1 MANDKIIVQLA
12 NPERKF
18 VKVYHDFLHSELLT
32 ADEKIIFIA
41 LKSFIDFSQ
50 DVVAGTQGE
59 VFPTIKTLQSMTGW
73 GNKKVV
79 NIIKELVKKGIVKKV
94 QRGLTKSNIYI
105 LSDYATMWAC
115 DDIEELKEIAE
126 NQGVKHLTPEEHI
139 EALER
144 MGYKVQIKEK
154 ELASEPTK
162 EQKQAINNTDLY
174 KNDDTTNQPKSQEKY
189 TIEQVKVFY
198 DYEIMLIDRPAYKTD
213 IDAVINILYDTLN
226 TTKDTIRV
234 QGEDKPAAVVISKL
248 MKLDYLEIM
257 YAIDKF
263 SKQTERIKNPP
274 AYMLT
279 LLYNAKEQMNLDIC
293 NQVQHD
299 MYHWEPPT
307 E

>member
-12 NPERKF
+12 SPERKF
-18 VKVYHDFLHSELLT
+18 VKVYHDFLRSDLLT
-32 ADEKIIFIA
+32 ADEKMIFIA

-50 DVVAGTQGE
+50 DVSAGTQGE

-79 NIIKELVKKGIVKKV
+79 NTIKALVKKGIVKKV

-115 DDIEELKEIAE
+115 DDIEELKGIAE
-126 NQGVKHLTPEEHI
+126 NQGAKTLTPEEHI

-154 ELASEPTK
+154 ELVSEPTK
-162 EQKQAINNTDLY
+162 EQKQALNNTDLY
-174 KNDDTTNQPKSQEKY
+174 KNDDTAKQPKSQEKY
-189 TIEQVKVFY
+189 TLEQVKVFY
-198 DYEIMLIDRPAYKTD
+198 DYEIMIADRPTYKTD
-213 IDAVINILYDTLN
+213 VDAVIDILYDTLN
-226 TTKDTIRV
+226 TTKETIRV

-248 MKLDYLEIM
+248 MKLYYADIF
-257 YAIDKF
+257 YAIEKF
-263 SKQTERIKNPP
+263 NEQTERIKNPKS
-274 AYMLT
+274 YMLT
-279 LLYNAKEQMNLDIC
+279 LLYGAREQSALDIS

-299 MYHWEPPT
+299 MANWNK
-307 E
+307 

>member
-12 NPERKF
+12 SPERKF
-18 VKVYHDFLHSELLT
+18 VKVYHDFLRSDLLA
-32 ADEKIIFIA
+32 ADEKMIFIA

-50 DVVAGTQGE
+50 DVSAGTQGE

-79 NIIKELVKKGIVKKV
+79 NTIKALVKKGIVKKV

-115 DDIEELKEIAE
+115 DDIEELKGIVE
-126 NQGVKHLTPEEHI
+126 NQGAKTLTPEEHI

-154 ELASEPTK
+154 ELVSEPTK
-162 EQKQAINNTDLY
+162 EQKQVTNNTDLY
-174 KNDDTTNQPKSQEKY
+174 KNDDTAEMPKSQEKY
-189 TIEQVKVFY
+189 TLEQVKVFY
-198 DYEIMLIDRPAYKTD
+198 DYEIMIADRPTYKTD
-213 IDAVINILYDTLN
+213 VDAVIDILYDTLN
-226 TTKDTIRV
+226 TTKETIRV

-248 MKLDYLEIM
+248 MKLYYADIF
-257 YAIDKF
+257 YAIEKF
-263 SKQTERIKNPP
+263 NEQTERIKNPKS
-274 AYMLT
+274 YMLT
-279 LLYNAKEQMNLDIC
+279 LLYGAREQSALDIS

-299 MYHWEPPT
+299 MANWNK
-307 E
+307 

>member
-12 NPERKF
+12 SPERKF
-18 VKVYHDFLHSELLT
+18 VKVYHDFLRSELLT
-32 ADEKIIFIA
+32 ADEKMIFIA

-50 DVVAGTQGE
+50 DAAAGTHGE

-79 NIIKELVKKGIVKKV
+79 NTIKELVKKGIVKKV

-115 DDIEELKEIAE
+115 DDIEELKEIAK
-126 NQGVKHLTPEEHI
+126 NQGVKNLTPEEHI

-154 ELASEPTK
+154 GLVSEPTK
-162 EQKQAINNTDLY
+162 EQKQVTNNTDLY
-174 KNDDTTNQPKSQEKY
+174 KNDDTAEMPKSQEKY
-189 TIEQVKVFY
+189 TLEQVKVFY
-198 DYEIMLIDRPAYKTD
+198 DYEVMIADRPTYKTD
-213 IDAVINILYDTLN
+213 VDAVIDILYDTLN
-226 TTKDTIRV
+226 TTKETIRV
-234 QGEDKPAAVVISKL
+234 QGEDKPATVVISKL
-248 MKLDYLEIM
+248 MKLYYADIF
-257 YAIDKF
+257 YAIEKF
-263 SKQTERIKNPP
+263 NEQTERIKNPK

-279 LLYNAKEQMNLDIC
+279 LLYGAREQSTLDIS

-299 MYHWEPPT
+299 MANWNK
-307 E
+307 